1 MGANVKHETMVA
13 TPDNNQTIVR
23 LTPLADVLA
32 ALDAVAPV
40 MAREANAMAG
50 NVLAEDVRV
59 GLRPAGAVALIDGW
73 AVDAETTR
81 DAGSYAPAILPRV
94 PPRIDAGE
102 PMPKGA
108 DSVAPFQS
116 IAVKDNAAQ
125 ALAAVTPGEGV
136 LPAGADCDGV
146 TPLRRAG
153 EILRAGDVA
162 VLAAA
167 RVTRVTI
174 REPRF
179 RIMPVREDAII
190 GAIAKFIAG
199 DIERQGGV
207 CSIAKAGDADALIV
221 IGGTGSGSNDRAVTD
236 FARSGRLMCH
246 GIGIAPGETAALGFI
261 GAKRSALLVPG
272 RLDSA
277 LAVWLTAGRTM
288 LAKLSGRTEAE
299 LTATAA
305 LTRKVASAVGLAQVV
320 PVRRDGEAAEPL
332 AATYLSFATLTRANG
347 WILIPA
353 ESEGY
358 QAGSKVTVRP
368 WP

>member
-1 MGANVKHETMVA
+1 MDANVKHETMAA
-13 TPDNNQTIVR
+13 TPDNNQTISR

-32 ALDAVAPV
+32 ALDAVGPV
-40 MAREANAMAG
+40 MAREANAATG
-50 NVLAEDVRV
+50 GVLAEDVRV
-59 GLRPAGAVALIDGW
+59 GLRPAGALALIDGW
-73 AVDAETTR
+73 AVNAETTR
-81 DAGSYAPAILPRV
+81 DAGSYAPAILPCV
-94 PPRIDAGE
+94 PERIDAGE

-108 DSVAPFQS
+108 DSVAPLNS
-116 IAVKDNAAQ
+116 IAVKAGLAE
-125 ALAAVTPGEGV
+125 ALVAVTPGEGV
-136 LPAGADCDGV
+136 LPGGADCDGV

-153 EILRAGDVA
+153 EILRASDVA

-190 GAIAKFIAG
+190 GAVAKFVAG
-199 DIERQGGV
+199 DIERQGGL

-236 FARSGRLMCH
+236 FMRTGRLMCH
-246 GIGIAPGETAALGFI
+246 GVGITPGETAALGFI
-261 GAKRSALLVPG
+261 GVKPALLLPG
-272 RLDSA
+272 RLDGA
-277 LAVWLTAGRTM
+277 LAVWLTIGRTM
-288 LAKLSGRTEAE
+288 LAKLSGRTESE

-320 PVRRDGEAAEPL
+320 PVRRDGDGAEPL
-332 AATYLSFATLTRANG
+332 TAKYLSFAALMRANG
-347 WILIPA
+347 WFLIPA

-358 QAGSKVTVRP
+358 QAGSNVAVRA

>member
-50 NVLAEDVRV
+50 SVLAEDVRV
-59 GLRPAGAVALIDGW
+59 GLRPPGALALIDGW

-102 PMPKGA
+102 PLPKGA
-108 DSVAPFQS
+108 DSVAPFHA
-116 IAVKDNAAQ
+116 IVVKGNAAQ

-153 EILRAGDVA
+153 DILRAGDIA

-190 GAIAKFIAG
+190 GAIAKFVAA

-246 GIGIAPGETAALGFI
+246 GIGIAPGETGALGFI
-261 GAKRSALLVPG
+261 GAKPALLLPG
-272 RLDSA
+272 RLDAA

-288 LAKLSGRTEAE
+288 LAKLSGRTETE

-320 PVRRDGEAAEPL
+320 PVRRDGDAAEPL
-332 AATYLSFATLTRANG
+332 AAKYISFATLARANG